1 MIWKQPISLEG
12 LNLAGRNTLVE
23 HLAIEIIEF
32 GEDYMVAK
40 MPVDHRTVQPMR
52 LLHGGGSAALAE
64 TIGSTASV
72 MCLEDLSTHAVVGV
86 ELNINHLSSAK
97 EGGGYVFATAK
108 PAKIGRSIHVWQIEI
123 KDETDRLI
131 SVSRLT
137 IAVVSRR
144 S

>member
-12 LNLAGRNTLVE
+12 LNQVSKNTLVE
-23 HLAIEIIEF
+23 HLDIEF
-32 GEDYMVAK
+32 VEFGDDFITAK

-52 LLHGGGSAALAE
+52 LLHGGASAALAE
-64 TIGSTASV
+64 TVGSTASV
-72 MCLEDLSTHAVVGV
+72 MCLPDMATQAVVGV

-97 EGGGYVFATAK
+97 EGQGFVFARAT
-108 PAKIGRSIHVWQIEI
+108 PAKVGRTIHVWQIEI
-123 KDETDRLI
+123 RDETDRLI

>member
-1 MIWKQPISLEG
+1 MIWKQPITLEG
-12 LNLAGRNTLVE
+12 LNQAGQNTLVE
-23 HLAIEIIEF
+23 HLGIEIVEF
-32 GEDYMVAK
+32 GDDYMIAK

-52 LLHGGGSAALAE
+52 LLHGGASAALAE

-97 EGGGYVFATAK
+97 EGQGHVFATAK
-108 PAKIGRSIHVWQIEI
+108 PAKIGRNIHVWQIEI
-123 KDETDRLI
+123 KDEMDKLI